1 MSTGETASGG
11 DKTGPPPEALKGPA
25 LKEKIAAILKDAD
38 LEQVKKGWIVVFS
51 TSPVF
56 SKKIIKTQGRLNSR
70 FSLKK
75 MFWLKSFVSW
85 IFNSTRNSNSFA

>member
-1 MSTGETASGG
+1 MSTGETAVEKTASGG

-38 LEQVKKGWIVVFS
+38 LEQVKKGWIVVCS

-56 SKKIIKTQGRLNSR
+56 SKKT
-70 FSLKK
+70 
-75 MFWLKSFVSW
+75 
-85 IFNSTRNSNSFA
+85 